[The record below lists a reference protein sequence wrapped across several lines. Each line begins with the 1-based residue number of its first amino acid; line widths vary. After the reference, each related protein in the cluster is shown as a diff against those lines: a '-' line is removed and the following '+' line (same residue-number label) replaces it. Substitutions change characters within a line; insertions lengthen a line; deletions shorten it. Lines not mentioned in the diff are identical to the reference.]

1 MCAGS
6 GVAVSRARPTIHV
19 INPLW
24 DAIGGSELRTLGL
37 YEELKDRAE
46 VNLWSRYQPDPRL
59 DSKYPIRRI
68 VPRRLEFPKTGTLI
82 FVGAYVHVGR
92 WVYLTV
98 PRRIVLVYNTPDP
111 ARLQR
116 LMSTLSRWGTRVVEL
131 VYASEL
137 VRRSVGLQGIVH
149 PSPIDL
155 DRFVPTDGIR
165 SGGVGHRFTVGR
177 LSRDVPEKH
186 HANDLRLYRS
196 LAQMG
201 CRVRVMGGSCLAQ
214 QTDVGD
220 SVELLPP
227 GVEEPEV
234 FLRGLDCF
242 FYRTADCLTESFG
255 RVVLEAMAC
264 GLPVVCHARG
274 GYAEVIETGR
284 NGFLFESEQDALAIL
299 LRLKDDATFRR
310 AIGMAARESV
320 LRLYSAERRREI
332 ADFYLR

>member
-1 MCAGS
+1 MS
-6 GVAVSRARPTIHV
+6 GARPIVHL

-37 YEELKDRAE
+37 YDELKHRAE

-59 DSKYPIRRI
+59 DGKYPIRRI

-82 FVGAYVHVGR
+82 FVGAYVQVGR
-92 WVYLTV
+92 WVHLTV
-98 PRRIVLVYNTPDP
+98 PRRIILVYNTPDP

-116 LMSTLSRWGTRVVEL
+116 LISTLSRRGTRAVEL

-137 VRRSVGLQGIVH
+137 VRRTVGLEGVVH

-165 SGGVGHRFTVGR
+165 PGGLSHRFTVGR

-196 LAQMG
+196 LARMG
-201 CRVRVMGGSCLAQ
+201 CRVRVMGGSCLAPQ
-214 QTDVGD
+214 ADAND

-227 GVEEPEV
+227 GIEEPEV

-242 FYRTADCLTESFG
+242 FYRTADGLTEAFG

-284 NGFLFESEQDALAIL
+284 NGFLFESEQEALDIL
-299 LRLKDDATFRR
+299 LRLKSDETFRR
-310 AIGMAARESV
+310 AIGMAARETV
-320 LRLYSAERRREI
+320 LHLYSAERRREI